1 MPLKS
6 FAQVSLFDPLAISPD
21 CLEEGSVPWLLN
33 RLGGSLIPTFLQ
45 GEWRGAG
52 TEGRAAWPA
61 PMLLA
66 LMMLRW
72 SEGGM
77 PRSASCR
84 RAKADLSWRAGMGL
98 PAHGNTP
105 TEKTMREF
113 EAWLTQRSPSCD
125 LRRFEIVHRWV
136 FEMASRGE
144 ESAHRLWMMDSTPM
158 FCFGALRGT
167 VRLLGDGLRRL
178 LKRWARRSRTS
189 AAKVAQELDVPWI
202 TRKSTKGGLD
212 IDWRDAEA
220 RHNVVHRLAS
230 DVQRVVEHIT
240 DHVAELRP
248 QHQAAILRQCA
259 TLLKIMTDDLEAD
272 ESGRLVIANKVAPD
286 RIVSVTDPEARS
298 GRKSRKQPF
307 KGFKVNVLGDLVTGL
322 IASVKVVAGNCGDGG
337 VGRTLL
343 ARAVAMGL
351 QLERVLAD
359 TAYGGTED
367 RLAAKRLGVHLVAPP
382 PPLANKQGDV
392 LQKHQFA
399 IDFVEM
405 RATCPSGVETENH
418 QQVTRAGESRDRFE
432 WPLEQ
437 CAVCPL
443 RQRCMPTWEDRPRSS
458 RGRPPK
464 GRRLVLHAHERELRE
479 ARAQWQAP
487 ERQAEYRRR
496 GEGELLV
503 ARMVRFGARKARS
516 FGLFMANLQAH
527 VCAMAANLARL
538 ARNLARTAQTAPQE
552 ALPLTDAARAGV
564 PP

>member
-6 FAQVSLFDPLAISPD
+6 FAQASLFDPQAISPA

-33 RLGGSLIPTFLQ
+33 RLGGSVIPKFLQ

-52 TEGRAAWPA
+52 TDGRAAWPA
-61 PMLLA
+61 PTLMA
-66 LMMLRW
+66 LMVLRW

-77 PRSASCR
+77 PRSTSCR
-84 RAKADLSWRAGMGL
+84 RAETDLSWRAAMGL
-98 PAHGNTP
+98 PAHGDTP
-105 TEKTMREF
+105 SEKTMREF

-136 FEMASRGE
+136 FEMASRAE
-144 ESAHRLWMMDSTPM
+144 ESALRVWMMDSTPM

-178 LKRWARRSRTS
+178 LRSWARRTRTS
-189 AAKVAQELDVPWI
+189 IAHVAQELDVLWV
-202 TRKSTKGGLD
+202 TRKSTKGGLG

-220 RHNVVHRLAS
+220 RHDVVHRLAS
-230 DVQRVVEHIT
+230 DVQRVVEHVT
-240 DHVAELRP
+240 DHIAELPP
-248 QHQAAILRQCA
+248 QHQAATLHQCT
-259 TLLKIMTDDLEAD
+259 TLLKIITDDLEVD
-272 ESGRLVIANKVAPD
+272 ESGRLVIANQVAPD
-286 RIVSVTDPEARS
+286 RIVSMTDPEARS
-298 GRKSRKQPF
+298 GRKSRNQPF

-322 IASVKVVAGNCGDGG
+322 IASVRVVAGNCGDGG
-337 VGRTLL
+337 VGRELL
-343 ARAVAMGL
+343 ARARGMGL

-382 PPLANKQGDV
+382 PPLARKPGDV

-405 RATCPSGVETENH
+405 RATCPAGVETTVH
-418 QQVTRAGESRDRFE
+418 RQVTRAGESRTQFE

-437 CAVCPL
+437 CAACPM
-443 RQRCMPTWEDRPRSS
+443 RQHCMPKFRDRPRPT
-458 RGRPPK
+458 RGQRPK
-464 GRRLVLHAHERELRE
+464 GRRLLLHVHERELRE
-479 ARAQWQAP
+479 ARAHWQAP
-487 ERQAEYRRR
+487 EQQAEYRRR

-503 ARMVRFGARKARS
+503 ARIVRFGARKARA
-516 FGLFMANLQAH
+516 FGMVMANLQAH
-527 VCAMAANLARL
+527 AGAMAANLARL
-538 ARNLARTAQTAPQE
+538 ARNLANTAQAAPQE
-552 ALPLTDAARAGV
+552 ALPLIHAGRTGV